1 VPAALGPEQ
10 PKIISGL
17 HQKWVAASSPQAKG
31 RVERVHGTHQDRL
44 VKKLRLA
51 AVSNYDDAPKMGI
64 DKVLGS
70 GAVFCRP
77 RVPNWVW
84 ASFGI
89 ARSASQAR
97 GILHEGIACACLG

>member
-1 VPAALGPEQ
+1 MGRRQFAAGQGAGGARARYPSGPAGQE
-10 PKIISGL
+10 
-17 HQKWVAASSPQAKG
+17 AAAG
-31 RVERVHGTHQDRL
+31 R
-44 VKKLRLA
+44 
-51 AVSNYDDAPKMGI
+51 SNYDDAPKMGI